1 MDMGVL
7 LYPSDNPKEYLMGEQ
22 PKQKYVLIVV
32 DTERLR
38 KKVKEALKGK
48 DISLR
53 SVACIADAFS
63 ALMEKKKPDLCILTN
78 KIGDR
83 DEGLDFLRQ
92 LRMDGDQ
99 EPVIIY
105 SNTVT
110 AEGQREIQRLGG
122 IFILWNPED
131 TGDELAKAVER
142 LLTT

>member
-7 LYPSDNPKEYLMGEQ
+7 LYPSDNLKEYLMGEQ

-38 KKVKEALKGK
+38 KKVKAALKGK

-110 AEGQREIQRLGG
+110 AEGQQEIQRLGG

-131 TGDELAKAVER
+131 TGDELTKAVER